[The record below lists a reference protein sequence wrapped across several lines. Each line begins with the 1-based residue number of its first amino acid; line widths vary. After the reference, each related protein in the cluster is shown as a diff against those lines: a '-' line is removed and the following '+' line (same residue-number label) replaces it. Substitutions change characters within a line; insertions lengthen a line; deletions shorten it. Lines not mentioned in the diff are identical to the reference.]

1 MRLRELMSHPV
12 VSCSS
17 GATLDHPARLM
28 WEFDCGTI
36 PVVDDDGRLVG
47 MITDRDICMGS
58 LMQGKPLHEIPV
70 RSVMAHDLVSCH
82 ADDSV
87 ETAEHAMRD
96 NRIRRIP
103 VLDNDRRPLGIVSLN
118 DLARLAFRAPSQRRR
133 SRAGRDAE
141 RPVSAACAHGTRGET
156 AGGRAGGPRLTP
168 PVTVQPLRPVRAY
181 ARAAP

>member
-70 RSVMAHDLVSCH
+70 TSVMAHDLVSCH

-118 DLARLAFRAPSQRRR
+118 DLARLAFRAHR
-133 SRAGRDAE
+133 SGVDRELVETLSALCQPRAHTAPAVK
-141 RPVSAACAHGTRGET
+141 RPAAGQVAL
-156 AGGRAGGPRLTP
+156 A
-168 PVTVQPLRPVRAY
+168 
-181 ARAAP
+181 